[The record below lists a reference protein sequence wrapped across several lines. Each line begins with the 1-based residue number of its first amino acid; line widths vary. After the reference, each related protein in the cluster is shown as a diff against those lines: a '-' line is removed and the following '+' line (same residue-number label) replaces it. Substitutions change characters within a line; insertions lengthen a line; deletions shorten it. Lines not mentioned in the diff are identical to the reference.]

1 MEHPAIREIAVVP
14 LPLTETV
21 TRVRVVVVAEDAE
34 DAASRNAIQRDL
46 AEIAKREL
54 APHQRPRTC
63 DFLDELPRTLT
74 GKLLRGRL
82 MEMVGGS
89 EG

>member
-1 MEHPAIREIAVVP
+1 
-14 LPLTETV
+14 
-21 TRVRVVVVAEDAE
+21 VVAEGADDPATR
-34 DAASRNAIQRDL
+34 ATILNDL
-46 AEIAKREL
+46 SGIAKREL

-82 MEMVGGS
+82 MEMVTEVDG
-89 EG
+89 